1 MEFCGFICFS
11 FMLLWLF
18 ADTMFPQIFSRF
30 YTAKDEKTLKYL
42 IIFYPIIISFLF
54 LFPVLIGV
62 WAHGVGIISNQNDM
76 ILPIMVYKYAPGYV
90 YSFVMISALAALMS
104 TAYSQLLSLSTMLSH
119 DLKLKKIRLLYFF
132 YNCKIIINIL
142 S

>member
-42 IIFYPIIISFLF
+42 IIFYPIIVSFLF
-54 LFPVLIGV
+54 LFPVLIVV
-62 WAHGVGIISNQNDM
+62 WVHGVGII
-76 ILPIMVYKYAPGYV
+76 
-90 YSFVMISALAALMS
+90 
-104 TAYSQLLSLSTMLSH
+104 
-119 DLKLKKIRLLYFF
+119 
-132 YNCKIIINIL
+132 
-142 S
+142 

>member
-18 ADTMFPQIFSRF
+18 SDTMFPQIFSRF

-42 IIFYPIIISFLF
+42 IIFYPIIVSFLF

-132 YNCKIIINIL
+132 YNCKIIVNIL

>member
-42 IIFYPIIISFLF
+42 IIFYPIIVSFLF
-54 LFPVLIGV
+54 LFPVLIRV

-132 YNCKIIINIL
+132 YNCKIIVNIL

>member
-30 YTAKDEKTLKYL
+30 YTAKDEKTLRYL
-42 IIFYPIIISFLF
+42 IIYYPIIVSFLF
-54 LFPVLIGV
+54 LFPVLIRV

>member
-11 FMLLWLF
+11 SMLLWLF

-42 IIFYPIIISFLF
+42 IIFYPIIVSFLF

>member
-18 ADTMFPQIFSRF
+18 ADTMFPQILSRF
-30 YTAKDEKTLKYL
+30 CTAKDEKTLRYL
-42 IIFYPIIISFLF
+42 IIYYPIIVSFLF
-54 LFPVLIGV
+54 LFPVLIRV

-132 YNCKIIINIL
+132 YNCKIIVNIL

>member
-18 ADTMFPQIFSRF
+18 VDAMFPQILSRF
-30 YTAKDEKTLKYL
+30 YTEKDEKTLRYL
-42 IIFYPIIISFLF
+42 IIYYPIIVSFLF

-62 WAHGVGIISNQNDM
+62 WAHGVGIIPNQNDM

-90 YSFVMISALAALMS
+90 YSFIMISALAALMS

-119 DLKLKKIRLLYFF
+119 DLKLKKTKLLYFF
-132 YNCKIIINIL
+132 YNCKIIVNIL

>member
-18 ADTMFPQIFSRF
+18 SDTMFPQIFSRF

-90 YSFVMISALAALMS
+90 YSFIMISALAALMS

-132 YNCKIIINIL
+132 YNCKIIVNIL